1 MQQMET
7 DYHIPVL
14 LAESIAGL
22 EINPKGIYVDATFG
36 GGGHSRVILE
46 KLTTGRLIG
55 FDRDEDAQANIPQDK
70 NFTLV
75 PHDYAHMQNY
85 LRYLKINGVD
95 GILADLG
102 ISSHQVDTADRGFS
116 FRFDAP
122 LDMRMDQLIPK
133 TAADLLNSNSE
144 SQLQK
149 IFSEYGEIK
158 NSKTLARAIVTS
170 RRIKAL
176 ETTGQLL
183 DIAGTVIPSRENV
196 KKYAAPVFQALR
208 IAVNDELNA
217 LKSFLEQ
224 SFHVLKK
231 GGRLVVITYH
241 SLEDRIV
248 KNSLKEENEI
258 SDTDAVIYGKSSDK
272 WLSVTR
278 KPITPTEAELRF
290 NPRSRSAKLRIA
302 EKR

>member
-1 MQQMET
+1 MLQMGT

-22 EINPKGIYVDATFG
+22 EINPKGVYVDATFG
-36 GGGHSRVILE
+36 GGGHSRAILE
-46 KLTTGRLIG
+46 KLTTGRLIA
-55 FDRDEDAQANIPQDK
+55 FDRDTDAQSNIPSDK
-70 NFTLV
+70 NFVLV
-75 PHDYAHMQNY
+75 PHDYAFIGNY
-85 LRYLKINGVD
+85 LNYLKIKSVD

-102 ISSHQVDTADRGFS
+102 ISSHQVDTAERGFS

-133 TAADLLNSNSE
+133 TAADLLNNDAE
-144 SQLQK
+144 VELQR

-170 RRIKAL
+170 RRVKTL

-183 DIAGTVIPSRENV
+183 DIAATVIPSRENV

-217 LKSFLEQ
+217 LKSFMDQ
-224 SFHVLKK
+224 SFQVLKK

-248 KNSLKEENEI
+248 KNSLNEAYEMSS
-258 SDTDAVIYGKSSDK
+258 SDAIIYGKTADK
-272 WLSVTR
+272 WMAINR
-278 KPITPTEAELRF
+278 KPIVPTEDEMRM

>member
-1 MQQMET
+1 MQPMGT

-36 GGGHSRVILE
+36 GGGHSRAILE
-46 KLTTGRLIG
+46 KLTTGRLIA
-55 FDRDEDAQANIPQDK
+55 FDRDEDAQANIPKAK
-70 NFTLV
+70 NFLLV
-75 PHDYAHMQNY
+75 PHDYAFIGNY
-85 LRYLKINGVD
+85 LNYLKIKSVD

-102 ISSHQVDTADRGFS
+102 ISSHQVDTAERGFS

-133 TAADLLNSNSE
+133 TAADLLNNDTE
-144 SQLQK
+144 VELQK
-149 IFSEYGEIK
+149 IFSQYGEIK

-170 RRIKAL
+170 RRIKSV

-217 LKSFLEQ
+217 LKSFMDQ
-224 SFHVLKK
+224 SFQVLKK

-248 KNSLKEENEI
+248 KNSLNEEYELSS
-258 SDTDAVIYGKSSDK
+258 SDSVIYGKTADK
-272 WLSVTR
+272 WLAINR
-278 KPITPTEAELRF
+278 KPIVPTEDEMQI

>member
-1 MQQMET
+1 MLAMET

-14 LAESIAGL
+14 LAESIEGL
-22 EINPKGIYVDATFG
+22 AINPKGVYVDATFG
-36 GGGHSRVILE
+36 GGGHSRAILE
-46 KLTTGRLIG
+46 KLSTGKLIG
-55 FDRDEDAQANIPQDK
+55 FDRDTDAQSNIPDNK

-75 PHDYAHMQNY
+75 PHDYAHLANY
-85 LRYLKINGVD
+85 LRHMELDSVD

-102 ISSHQVDTADRGFS
+102 ISSHQVDTAERGFS
-116 FRFDAP
+116 FRYDAP
-122 LDMRMDQLIPK
+122 LDMRMNQQISK
-133 TAADLLNSNSE
+133 TAADILNSE
-144 SQLQK
+144 SEIELQK

-158 NSKTLARAIVTS
+158 NSRTLARAIVAT
-170 RRIKAL
+170 RRIEPLK
-176 ETTGQLL
+176 TTGQLMK
-183 DIAGTVIPSRENV
+183 IAESIIPQRENL

-224 SFHVLKK
+224 AFRMLKT

-248 KNSLKEENEI
+248 KNFLKEE
-258 SDTDAVIYGKSSDK
+258 SDAKGADSLIYGKSSEK
-272 WLSVTR
+272 WISITR
-278 KPITPTEAELRF
+278 KPIIPSDEEIRQ

-302 EKR
+302 EKK

>member
-1 MQQMET
+1 MQQMGT

-22 EINPKGIYVDATFG
+22 EINPKGVYVDATFG
-36 GGGHSRVILE
+36 GGGHSRAILE
-46 KLTTGRLIG
+46 KLTTGRLIA
-55 FDRDEDAQANIPQDK
+55 FDRDTDAQSNIPSDK
-70 NFTLV
+70 NFLLV
-75 PHDYAHMQNY
+75 PHDYAFIGNY
-85 LRYLKINGVD
+85 LNYLKIKSVD

-102 ISSHQVDTADRGFS
+102 ISSHQVDTAERGFS

-133 TAADLLNSNSE
+133 TAADLLNNDAE
-144 SQLQK
+144 VELQR

-170 RRIKAL
+170 RRVKSL

-183 DIAGTVIPSRENV
+183 DIAATVIPSRENV

-217 LKSFLEQ
+217 LKSFMDQ
-224 SFHVLKK
+224 SFQVLKK
-231 GGRLVVITYH
+231 GGRFVVITYH

-248 KNSLKEENEI
+248 KNSLNEAYEMSS
-258 SDTDAVIYGKSSDK
+258 SDAIIYGKTANK
-272 WLSVTR
+272 WMAINR
-278 KPITPTEAELRF
+278 KPIVPTDDEMRM